1 MQTGIH
7 ELLAKIDTRQDALIE
22 AELSTQASHLKR

>member
-22 AELSTQASHLKR
+22 AELSTRRAI